1 MVLDSQQFPQ
11 FVDFDPVLTEVFF
24 SQYNRDLGMGGV
36 ATLFKPGRSNK
47 SKETDLQVGGFSD
60 PVAFDGTVVYDAP
73 RRGYEIEYDFDEL
86 VKGFA
91 ITRKMRDD
99 LQYDTIFDSASGMAT
114 AFARKRRK
122 DAASVFNNSTSSSYL
137 GYDGKALCA
146 NDHPRSRVDT
156 TSVDNLNAL
165 ALSSTNLEVAVL
177 AHQALGDDLGEEI
190 TIVPDTLIVSRSLR
204 ETALKIT
211 GSPLVPENANNAINV
226 QAGQWQVIVDP
237 YLTTSSTKWQIVDS
251 VLSRR
256 YLKWYD
262 RIGVEFAGMQD
273 FDTMIWKYR
282 GYTRYGYGW
291 SDFRFIY
298 QGNS

>member
-1 MVLDSQQFPQ
+1 MVLDSNQFPQ

-24 SQYNRDLGMGGV
+24 SQYERDLGAGGV
-36 ATLFKPGRSNK
+36 FTLFKPGRSNK

-60 PVAFDGTVVYDAP
+60 PVTFDGTVVYDTP

-99 LQYDTIFDSASGMAT
+99 LLYDTIFDSAAGMAT

-122 DAASVFNNSTSSSYL
+122 DAASVFNNATSSSYL
-137 GYDGKALCA
+137 GFDSKALCA
-146 NDHPRSRVDT
+146 NDHPRSRTDS
-156 TSVDNLNAL
+156 TSVDNLAAL
-165 ALSSTNLEVAVL
+165 PLTADNLETAVL
-177 AHQALGDDLGEEI
+177 AHQNLKDDLGEEI
-190 TIVPDTLIVSRSLR
+190 TIMPDTLIVPRALR
-204 ETALKIT
+204 KKALEII
-211 GSPLVPENANNAINV
+211 GSPQRPDDAENAINV
-226 QAGQWQVIVDP
+226 QAGKWNLIVEP
-237 YLTTSSTKWQIVDS
+237 YLTGTTAWWIVDS
-251 VLSRR
+251 TLSRR

-262 RIGVEFAGMQD
+262 RIGVEFAGTQD

-291 SDFRFIY
+291 SDFRWLY

>member
-24 SQYNRDLGMGGV
+24 SQYERDLGMGGV
-36 ATLFKPGRSNK
+36 ASLFKPGRSNK
-47 SKETDLQVGGFSD
+47 AKETDLQVGGFSD
-60 PVAFDGTVVYDAP
+60 PVSFEGTVVYDAP

-99 LQYDTIFDSASGMAT
+99 LLYDTIFDSAAGMAT

-122 DAASVFNNSTSSSYL
+122 DAASVFNNATSGSYL
-137 GYDGKALCA
+137 GFDSKALCA
-146 NDHPRSRVDT
+146 NDHPRSRT
-156 TSVDNLNAL
+156 NSTSVDNLGAL
-165 ALSSTNLEVAVL
+165 ALSAENLETAVL
-177 AHQALGDDLGEEI
+177 AHQNLKDDLGEEI
-190 TIVPDTLIVSRSLR
+190 VIMPDTLVVPRALR
-204 ETALKIT
+204 KTALEIV
-211 GSPLVPENANNAINV
+211 GSDKRPDDAENAINV
-226 QAGQWQVIVDP
+226 QAGKWNIIVDP
-237 YLTTSSTKWQIVDS
+237 YLTSSTAWWIVDS
-251 VLSRR
+251 TMSRR
-256 YLKWYD
+256 FLKWYD
-262 RIGVEFAGMQD
+262 RVGVEFAGTQD